1 MPVTASTLRADIY
14 NLLDQALETGVAL
27 EVERKGKVLRIV
39 PPPAS
44 SWLDRLPVREGVVV
58 GDPADLVDSDGLS
71 TWSGELL

>member
-39 PPPAS
+39 PAS

-58 GDPADLVDSDGLS
+58 GDPADLVDTDGLS